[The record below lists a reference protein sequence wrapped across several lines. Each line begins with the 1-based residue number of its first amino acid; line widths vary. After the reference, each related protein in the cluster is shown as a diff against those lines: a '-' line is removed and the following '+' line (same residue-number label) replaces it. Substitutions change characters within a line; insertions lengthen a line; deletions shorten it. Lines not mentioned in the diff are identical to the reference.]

1 MATLEKIRSK
11 AGLLVLVVGVA
22 LFAFIIGDFLNSGS
36 TYFRQSQEKIAEV
49 DGVVIKIQ
57 EFQNRVDEMNEMY
70 KMQTGSTSLPE
81 EYQTQIRQ
89 SVFDGMVQEIVLNEA
104 TSDLGLT
111 VSPEELFDMVQGE
124 NISPMIQQMQMFVNP
139 QTGAFDKAAL
149 LNFLKTI
156 DTENIASYPADQQA
170 QLLQA
175 RQFWMF
181 WEKNIKRQ
189 RLEQKYTTLL
199 SKAVSANKLDAKDA
213 FDASAVS
220 SDMVYAMQ
228 SYSTIPDST
237 IQVSKSEIEKLYN
250 QRKELFKQK
259 ESKVIKYISV
269 DIRPSQE
276 DYDNASAEIE
286 ALKKELAT
294 TTRVADLVAENSEIP
309 YMDAF
314 FSENALDPEMKQ
326 FVKTAA
332 VGDIYG
338 PVFENDKY
346 RMFKLVDKTV
356 APDSVNVS
364 HIMLA
369 NTGDEAAV
377 QAKADSLLTVLKDGG
392 DFAALAKE
400 FSVDQAAERGG
411 ELGWFTEA
419 TALRGVNE
427 DFKNTVFSTAVNGYA
442 IVKSAYGTHIVKV
455 TDKTANVDKYKVADI
470 DMTVSPS
477 TKTYG
482 NIYNEL
488 NQFIS
493 KNRDVDKLDDAAKEA
508 GYSLL
513 SNVTVTTNDQ
523 VLGTIRNS
531 RPVIRWAFQNGK
543 GSISEIFECDNKFVI
558 AAVQG
563 TLPEG
568 YRSLESVTP
577 MLRSE
582 LVAQKKGEQISQAY
596 AALDCLTSVDAYAQA
611 MGASVDSVKFV
622 SFSTRRI
629 AGIGVEPKLNAM
641 VSLAQKGQVSAPVAG
656 NNGVYVFD
664 VYAQN
669 KESKTYDEAAEMKA
683 LDASNMYRFSIQ
695 AIQSL
700 VNKADVEDNRIR
712 FY

>member
-582 LVAQKKGEQISQAY
+582 LVAQKKGEQISQAL
-596 AALDCLTSVDAYAQA
+596 AAKNLTSVDAYAQA

>member
-309 YMDAF
+309 YVDAF

-356 APDSVNVS
+356 APDSVHVS

-493 KNRDVDKLDDAAKEA
+493 KNRDIDKLDDAAKEA
-508 GYSLL
+508 GYNLL
-513 SNVTVTTNDQ
+513 SNVTVTANDQ

-582 LVAQKKGEQISQAY
+582 LVAQKKGEQISQAL
-596 AALDCLTSVDAYAQA
+596 AAKNLTSVDAYAQA

-641 VSLAQKGQVSAPVAG
+641 VSLAQKDQVSAPVAG

>member
-309 YMDAF
+309 YVDAF

-332 VGDIYG
+332 EGDIYG

-493 KNRDVDKLDDAAKEA
+493 KNRDIDKLDDAAKEA
-508 GYSLL
+508 GYNLL

-582 LVAQKKGEQISQAY
+582 LVAQKKGEQISQAL
-596 AALDCLTSVDAYAQA
+596 AAKNLTSVDAYAQA

>member
-309 YMDAF
+309 YVDAF

-508 GYSLL
+508 GYNLL

-582 LVAQKKGEQISQAY
+582 LVAQKKGEQISQAL
-596 AALDCLTSVDAYAQA
+596 AAKNLTSVDAYAQA

>member
-309 YMDAF
+309 YVDAF

-493 KNRDVDKLDDAAKEA
+493 KNRDIDKLDDAAKEA
-508 GYSLL
+508 GYNLL
-513 SNVTVTTNDQ
+513 SNVTVTANDQ

-582 LVAQKKGEQISQAY
+582 LVAQKKGEQISQAL
-596 AALDCLTSVDAYAQA
+596 AAKNLTSVDAYAQA

-641 VSLAQKGQVSAPVAG
+641 VSLAQKDQVSAPVAG

>member
-508 GYSLL
+508 GYNLL

-582 LVAQKKGEQISQAY
+582 LVAQKKGEQISQAL
-596 AALDCLTSVDAYAQA
+596 AAKNLTSVDAYAQA

>member
-309 YMDAF
+309 YVDAF

-508 GYSLL
+508 GYNLL
-513 SNVTVTTNDQ
+513 SNVTVTANDQ

-582 LVAQKKGEQISQAY
+582 LVAQKKGEQISQAL
-596 AALDCLTSVDAYAQA
+596 AAKNLTSVDAYAQA